1 MAKSK
6 SKSKSKKRRKPSA
19 GRSLNYGGYYPQS
32 RRRRDYVISAIV
44 VVVAAVGFGAYWW
57 WSSAS
62 EAEFLALA
70 AKGESTLAKVETD
83 ISLGRGHFAA
93 GKTRTY
99 QAQFPTS
106 GIHHPVPTDPGF
118 YEISRPPSQLV
129 HAVEHGHIVIYYER
143 PGPDAMATLK
153 QWIDLY
159 SGHWDGVVVTPMPRL
174 GKRIV
179 LTAWTKRLIL
189 KRFDAAA
196 AAAFIDKFRGR
207 GPEKRVR

>member
-6 SKSKSKKRRKPSA
+6 SKSKKRHNPSA
-19 GRSLNYGGYYPQS
+19 GRSLNYGGLYSQS
-32 RRRRDYVISAIV
+32 RRRRDHVITAIIV
-44 VVVAAVGFGAYWW
+44 VIAAVGFGAYWW
-57 WSSAS
+57 WSWVS

-70 AKGESTLAKVETD
+70 AEGEFALAEIETD
-83 ISLGRGHFAA
+83 SSLGGGHRAA
-93 GKTRTY
+93 SEAYYY

-143 PGPDAMATLK
+143 PGPDVLATLK
-153 QWIDLY
+153 QWVDLY

-179 LTAWTKRLIL
+179 LTAWTKRLTL